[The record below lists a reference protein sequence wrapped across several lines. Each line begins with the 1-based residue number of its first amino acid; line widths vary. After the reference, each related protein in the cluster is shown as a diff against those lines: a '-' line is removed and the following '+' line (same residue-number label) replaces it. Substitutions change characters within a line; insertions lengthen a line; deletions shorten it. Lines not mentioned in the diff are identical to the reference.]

1 MFHHI
6 PRLVLD
12 RMQHL
17 EQLDAKDREDGT
29 SRLQRLRQIP
39 VQTGKFISL
48 MAGGVPAGALIE
60 IGTSAG
66 YSSLWLALACR
77 ETGRK
82 LTTFEILE
90 DKAQIAKETFR
101 LTEVEDCVELIQGD
115 ALRHLDNYKNVAF
128 CFLDAEKE
136 VYEDCYEAVIPNLV
150 SGGILIADNAI
161 DHKEMLQPMLD
172 SALNDEQV
180 DALIVPVGN
189 GVLLCRKI

>member
-172 SALNDEQV
+172 SALNDERV